1 MVSKGMSVKSSQSLR
16 ILGSD
21 SALGFLDPPPDPE
34 RAPITSPGVSE
45 VPGFDPG
52 STLELLLC
60 RTGRASEARE
70 EEGEERTEEDGVVP
84 SSGTRWFSIPLKMS
98 CMRLSKLWRVSSPCT
113 VQSLKP

>member
-21 SALGFLDPPPDPE
+21 SALEFLDPPPDPE